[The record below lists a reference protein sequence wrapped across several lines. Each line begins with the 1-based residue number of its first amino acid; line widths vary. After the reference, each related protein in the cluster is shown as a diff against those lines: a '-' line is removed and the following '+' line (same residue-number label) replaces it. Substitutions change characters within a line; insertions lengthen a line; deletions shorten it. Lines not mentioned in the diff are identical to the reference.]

1 MAANTYAGYLLVVLV
16 KSGYVDFVS
25 NKATIPHFTKE
36 KVGGVPLPLPSPDE
50 QRAIAAYLDRKCA
63 AIDRVVAEKEGLIA
77 DLEQYKKSLIFEC
90 VTGKREVA

>member
-1 MAANTYAGYLLVVLV
+1 MTQTNYNNMY
-16 KSGYVDFVS
+16 
-25 NKATIPHFTKE
+25 I
-36 KVGGVPLPLPSPDE
+36 PLPLVDE
-50 QRAIAAYLDRKCA
+50 QRAIASYLDRKCA

>member
-1 MAANTYAGYLLVVLV
+1 MDKTRRRKVIFLFTEAVREALELVVNLRTLV
-16 KSGYVDFVS
+16 
-25 NKATIPHFTKE
+25 
-36 KVGGVPLPLPSPDE
+36 DE
-50 QRAIAAYLDRKCA
+50 QRAIASYLDRKCA